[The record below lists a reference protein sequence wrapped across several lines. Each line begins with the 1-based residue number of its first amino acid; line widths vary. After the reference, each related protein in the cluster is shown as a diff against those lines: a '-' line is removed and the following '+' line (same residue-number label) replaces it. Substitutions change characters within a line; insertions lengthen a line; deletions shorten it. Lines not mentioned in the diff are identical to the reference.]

1 MSNSFGGLIAAGLV
15 SGLDGKGGLEGWRWL
30 FIVEG
35 AATAFVG
42 VAVYFVLPSYPS
54 KTKFFT
60 EEQRRLAVWRTT
72 QDANGEPDEG
82 GETSLIKGAKMV
94 LKDWKVSARGAR
106 FNVKGVRVPDHCSGS
121 SIDFDVDIPADVY

>member
-1 MSNSFGGLIAAGLV
+1 MEGAGGLA
-15 SGLDGKGGLEGWRWL
+15 GWRWL

-42 VAVYFVLPSYPS
+42 AAVYFVLPSYPS

-82 GETSLIKGAKMV
+82 GEKSLLKGAKLV
-94 LKDWKVSARGAR
+94 LKDWKVSAGQWRLDRNCADADR
-106 FNVKGVRVPDHCSGS
+106 FS
-121 SIDFDVDIPADVY
+121 SCLDRS